1 MMTSTLGEAE
11 LEPILTLI
19 KLPGVDLAR
28 LWRAI
33 SVLGQI
39 PGGKEGFDSRSQSG
53 SVPESWGRQ
62 DTHCQ
67 SAPGADS
74 LCTGQ
79 RGALVTA

>member
-11 LEPILTLI
+11 LEPILTLM

-39 PGGKEGFDSRSQSG
+39 PRWEGSFRLAFAI
-53 SVPESWGRQ
+53 W
-62 DTHCQ
+62 
-67 SAPGADS
+67 
-74 LCTGQ
+74 
-79 RGALVTA
+79 